1 MILKKHGKTLLLFA
15 CIAALELAVGI
26 YFAWYLG
33 YMHTDALSRVANAFY
48 VLYSRDPHLGAIGFV
63 WNPLPSLMELVVLLF
78 YPLFPVLASHG
89 LAAVMVS
96 SLFAGASAALL
107 YGTGKQLGL
116 HGGISLLI
124 ALLFSLN
131 PFMFL
136 FGFNGLSDSPYIFFI
151 LLTVSRFCMW
161 LKDRKAAHLIVSGFA
176 LALAFWVRYEAVPL
190 GVAMA
195 LGVLL
200 TVLFL
205 HGRRIAK
212 DTNTKELS
220 ISERLYKVEATWLLL
235 LLPIIFSGL
244 LWIFFNW
251 IIMGDPLY
259 FLRSEYSN
267 ATQSAALL
275 EDQRFAAMFA
285 HPALMLQFIGQR
297 TSWYAAP
304 LIAILLVRLLDKR
317 LFSWS
322 TLTLL
327 AIFLSVPG
335 LQFLLML
342 KQSSFGWFRYFMY
355 VFPIT
360 VAWVPYELS
369 LMKGKMRGVGVSMV
383 TAGMLITAGLLSY
396 ALSNPAI
403 AADEHSYLTHSGNE
417 SYDRQLIERKIAPW
431 LDEHYSSSLILTDS
445 YAAYPIILSS
455 RIPKKFM
462 ITSDYDFGKSLT
474 DLPASK
480 VDYVLVTRVVKGVPL
495 DQVNRSYPDLF
506 EKGAPWASLVRD
518 FSGQWRLY
526 KVEHDTE
533 LR

>member
-1 MILKKHGKTLLLFA
+1 MILRKHGKFLSLFA
-15 CIAALELAVGI
+15 CITALELAVGV

-63 WNPLPSLMELVVLLF
+63 WNPLPSLMELIVLLF

-89 LAAVMVS
+89 LAAVIVS

-107 YGTGKQLGL
+107 YATGKQLGL
-116 HGGISLLI
+116 HGATSLLI

-161 LKDRKAAHLIVSGFA
+161 LKDRKAANLIVSGFA

-200 TVLFL
+200 TIFFL
-205 HGRRIAK
+205 HRWR
-212 DTNTKELS
+212 TNREMVRTELS
-220 ISERLYKVEATWLLL
+220 LKERLYKVEATWLLL
-235 LLPIIFSGL
+235 LLPLVFSGL
-244 LWIFFNW
+244 LWLFFNW

-259 FLRSEYSN
+259 FLRSQYSN
-267 ATQSAALL
+267 STQSAALL
-275 EDQRFAAMFA
+275 EDQRFVAMFA
-285 HPALMLQFIGQR
+285 HPVLMLKFIGQR
-297 TSWYAAP
+297 TLWYAAP
-304 LIAILLVRLLDKR
+304 LIAILLIRLLDKR
-317 LFSWS
+317 LLSWS

-335 LQFLLML
+335 LQLLLML

-360 VAWVPYELS
+360 VAWLPYELS
-369 LMKGKMRGVGVSMV
+369 LLKGKMRGIGISLV
-383 TAGMLITAGLLSY
+383 TAGMLVTACLLSY
-396 ALSNPAI
+396 ALTNPAI

-417 SYDRQLIERKIAPW
+417 SYERQIIERKIAPW
-431 LDEHYSSSLILTDS
+431 LDEHYGTSLILTDS

-455 RIPKKFM
+455 KIPKKFM
-462 ITSDYDFGKSLT
+462 ITSDFDFGESLM
-474 DLPASK
+474 DLPASE
-480 VDYVLVTRVVKGVPL
+480 VDYVLVTRLVDGVPL

-506 EKGAPWASLVRD
+506 EKGASWASLVHD
-518 FSGQWRLY
+518 FDGQWRLY
-526 KVEHDTE
+526 KIKHEE
-533 LR
+533 SK